1 LTTPEPAPEL
11 VPDPESD
18 GESLGAGA
26 GVRQIALQLTAV
38 FIVASLVWPYS
49 GFRNVNPP
57 WPETAFAIG
66 GVAFLIAS
74 LARQPWWWR
83 VIHAAFVPLLWK
95 IQTLGVAPVW
105 YLLAF
110 VALFVFYRGA
120 PRGRIPLYFSNR
132 ATSAAVGKIIENIE
146 HIEHIEHSENAP
158 ALRFIDLGA
167 GVGSLVR
174 PLARALPDARVT
186 GIENAPAVWLLGFIR
201 TRGIPN
207 CRWRWGD
214 FWKLALFDYDVVY
227 AFLSPAPMAALW
239 EKLRTEMRPGGV
251 FISNSFAVP
260 DLPPDEIVELDD
272 ARHTRLYLYQVSG
285 VRRQETDQ
293 LGRLRRR
300 SDETPPA

>member
-1 LTTPEPAPEL
+1 LTTPEPAPEP
-11 VPDPESD
+11 VPDSENDAEAP
-18 GESLGAGA
+18 GANA
-26 GVRQIALQLTAV
+26 CVRQIALQLTAV
-38 FIVASLVWPYS
+38 FIVASLIWPYS

-66 GVAFLIAS
+66 GVALLIAS

-83 VIHAAFVPLLWK
+83 LIHAAFVPLLWK
-95 IQTLGVAPVW
+95 IQTLGIAPIW

-132 ATSAAVGKIIENIE
+132 TTSAAVGKIIKAIE
-146 HIEHIEHSENAP
+146 HIENIENIERSENAP

-167 GVGSLVR
+167 GVGSLVA
-174 PLARALPDARVT
+174 PLARALPGARIS

-214 FWKLALFDYDVVY
+214 FWKLSLSDYDVVY
-227 AFLSPAPMAALW
+227 AFLSPAPMVALW
-239 EKLRTEMRPGGV
+239 DKLRAEMRPGGV

-260 DLPPDEIVELDD
+260 DLPPDEVVELDD
-272 ARHTRLYLYQVSG
+272 ARRTRLYLYQVSG

-293 LGRLRRR
+293 
-300 SDETPPA
+300 